1 MSVNSETAPSG
12 FLRRSVISA
21 IVVSAILGVALVPT
35 WPYVSQAAS
44 SANPHWPDMSVVWAL
59 SPVIKVHLYA
69 ALMALGLGAMLM
81 GLRKGR
87 RFHRIAGWLW
97 VGLVATTAG
106 SSLFITEL
114 NGDSWSF
121 IHLLAGWTLIL
132 LPLAVFWAKRHNV
145 KRHRAAMMGLF
156 YGAFAI
162 NLIFTFIPG
171 RTMWNVFFG

>member
-1 MSVNSETAPSG
+1 MSVQSETSTTGPV
-12 FLRRSVISA
+12 RRSA
-21 IVVSAILGVALVPT
+21 VSALIVAGILGAALYPT
-35 WPYVSQAAS
+35 WPYVSQAAA
-44 SANPHWPDMSVVWAL
+44 SANPHWPDLGVVAAL

-69 ALMALGLGAMLM
+69 ALLALGLGAMLM

-87 RFHRIAGWLW
+87 RFHRVAGWLW

-132 LPLAVFWAKRHNV
+132 LPLAVLFAKRHNV
-145 KRHRAAMMGLF
+145 KRHRSAMMGLF

-162 NLIFTFIPG
+162 NLLFTFIPG